1 MDPGHVLFLGARV
14 VAVLTWASVAFGGPR
29 ACAAMNRID
38 EIGGVAELSLAD
50 IAPAKIVEVKG
61 EEARLSSEAPKS
73 WSAGTKL
80 RQLQTLAPGSGTP
93 APGAVVASSVVV
105 RHGGR
110 VLEKG
115 KDWLLDPAWGSV
127 GLAPGSSVTTRDAV
141 SIDYAYSLRR
151 LDSRVRTADGR
162 EVVRRGEDHL
172 TVPQPPRLGPGETRV
187 ANVFVDYHS
196 DGRGAEPF
204 PVLEG
209 AARAKTGSTPGRVPR
224 AMDTLRSGGSLKI
237 VCWGDSVTVGGD
249 ASSPEMRYAAV
260 FERRLREK
268 FPAAKITVGVVAVGG
283 SNSRQWLWPE
293 KFPRAKPGECDW
305 AKVAAEKPDLVTLEF
320 VNDAGLSAADVDRVY
335 GEILSRVRA
344 LGAELILITPHF
356 TMPSMMGFASLREPE
371 RRPYVLALREF
382 AAKNGLALADASARW
397 EHLWKEGLPY
407 VTLLRNGIN
416 HPDDRGHAL
425 FADELMR
432 CFE

>member
-1 MDPGHVLFLGARV
+1 MHISRVVLLSFLAPAGLGADV
-14 VAVLTWASVAFGGPR
+14 
-29 ACAAMNRID
+29 D
-38 EIGGVAELSLAD
+38 
-50 IAPAKIVEVKG
+50 PAKIVEVKG
-61 EEARLSSEAPKS
+61 EVARLSAEAPKA
-73 WSAGTKL
+73 WAGGTKL
-80 RQLQTLAPGSGTP
+80 KQLQTLGPGSGTP

-105 RHGGR
+105 RCGGR
-110 VLEKG
+110 ALEKG
-115 KDWLLDPAWGSV
+115 KDYLLDPVWGSV
-127 GLAPGSSVTTRDAV
+127 GIAQGSPVTPKDEV

-151 LDSRVRTADGR
+151 LDSRVRTTNGR
-162 EVVRRGEDHL
+162 EVMRRGGDHL
-172 TVPQPPRLGPGETRV
+172 TMPQPPPLGPGETRL

-196 DGRGAEPF
+196 DGRTAEEYP
-204 PVLEG
+204 LQEG
-209 AARAKTGSTPGRVPR
+209 AAQAKTGSTPGRIPR
-224 AMDTLRSGGSLKI
+224 TLDKLHGGGPLTV

-268 FPAAKITVGVVAVGG
+268 FPGAKLTVKVVAVGG

-293 KFPRAKPGECDW
+293 KFPRPQLGECDW
-305 AKVAAEKPDLVTLEF
+305 AKVASEKPDLVTLEF
-320 VNDAGLSAADVDRVY
+320 VNDAGLQSPEMDKVY

-344 LGAELILITPHF
+344 LGAELVLITPHF
-356 TMPSMMGFASLREPE
+356 TMPSMMGFSSLREPE
-371 RRPYVLALREF
+371 KRPYVLALREF